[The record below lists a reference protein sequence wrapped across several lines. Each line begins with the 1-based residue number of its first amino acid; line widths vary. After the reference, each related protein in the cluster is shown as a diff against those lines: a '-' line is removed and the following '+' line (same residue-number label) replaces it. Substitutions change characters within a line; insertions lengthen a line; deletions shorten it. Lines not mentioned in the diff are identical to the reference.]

1 MSPLWELFWGTA
13 LQLKQSFEWSR
24 NKRLPHQFTKNLFEG
39 FMTGAKCIAFFFF
52 NCWTWLCFH
61 SLALLRLVL
70 VTREMPL
77 EMMLLSFNPLPHFSP
92 YQTSKILIFLSRY
105 LFSKLQSNSNDCKIN
120 DSLQVNFR
128 TNTLNIYG
136 SKACCP
142 GVHYNVPWEACV
154 ALELSQGELS
164 LQKILTKPGK
174 NRRVAV

>member
-1 MSPLWELFWGTA
+1 M
-13 LQLKQSFEWSR
+13 
-24 NKRLPHQFTKNLFEG
+24 
-39 FMTGAKCIAFFFF
+39 
-52 NCWTWLCFH
+52 
-61 SLALLRLVL
+61 L

-77 EMMLLSFNPLPHFSP
+77 EMMLLSFNPLPYFSP

-136 SKACCP
+136 SKVYCP
-142 GVHYNVPWEACV
+142 GVHYDVPWEACV